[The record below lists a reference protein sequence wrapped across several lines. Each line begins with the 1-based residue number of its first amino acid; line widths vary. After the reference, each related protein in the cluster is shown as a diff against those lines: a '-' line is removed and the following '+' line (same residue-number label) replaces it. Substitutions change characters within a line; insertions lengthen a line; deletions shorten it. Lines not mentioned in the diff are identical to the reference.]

1 MSGYLQLAA
10 LLLLVAFWLAFWL
23 AFCLVAFI
31 AYRVNR

>member
-1 MSGYLQLAA
+1 MGSYLQSAA
-10 LLLLVAFWLAFWL
+10 LMLLVAFWLAFWL